1 MLEKIK
7 EVLRNKIKPCVIKN
21 KVHVIYGIVIFIL
34 LVVMVLV
41 FQHKLVTKVENPPVT
56 EITDTTPA
64 SVATG
69 QAAVGK
75 YTGADDAKDVS
86 NLITKAVQS
95 GPTAVFYTTTQKAA
109 DNEAQTLA
117 KADKADYVLKQTTS
131 TPVKSAEQIQNNY
144 YAIQQERKHRM
155 AAGVTAIDGQA
166 YATVSYTNDR
176 LTYELHSKDMKGID
190 GASIMYT
197 VKKW

>member
-1 MLEKIK
+1 MLEKLK
-7 EVLRNKIKPCVIKN
+7 EVLRNKIKPCVTKN
-21 KVHVIYGIVIFIL
+21 KVHIIYGIVILIL

-41 FQHKLVTKVENPPVT
+41 LKNKLVTKIENPPVT

-64 SVATG
+64 DIASG

-86 NLITKAVQS
+86 NLISKAVQS

-131 TPVKSAEQIQNNY
+131 TPVKSAKQIQNNY
-144 YAIQQERKHRM
+144 YAITQERKHRM

-166 YATVSYTNDR
+166 YVTVSYTNDR
-176 LTYELHSKDMKGID
+176 LTYELHSKDLKGIN
-190 GASIMYT
+190 GAGVMYT